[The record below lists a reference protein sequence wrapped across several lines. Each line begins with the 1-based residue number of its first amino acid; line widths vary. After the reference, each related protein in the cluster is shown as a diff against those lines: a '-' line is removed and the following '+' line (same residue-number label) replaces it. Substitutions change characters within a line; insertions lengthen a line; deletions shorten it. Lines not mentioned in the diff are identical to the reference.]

1 MLDRESFGRLYE
13 ETFDA
18 VFRYACVLTDD
29 EEHAENLTVD
39 VYRQAWRQRPL
50 LNRVAA
56 PLTWLLSR
64 AHAGASRAGPGKRQ
78 RPTGAM
84 DLEARAAA
92 RLHQAV
98 RELPPEEQHVI
109 LLRLIQ
115 RRPITDVADQ
125 LGESTSTIQATQYGA
140 LSHLRDEL
148 DPVDLRNALSNDPWD
163 RESPR
168 ARRARM
174 GRLARTRGIIPPLR
188 ST

>member
-1 MLDRESFGRLYE
+1 MLDRESFARLYE

-18 VFRYACVLTDD
+18 VFRYACVLTGS
-29 EEHAENLTVD
+29 EEHAENLAVE
-39 VYRQAWRQRPL
+39 VYHQAWQERPV

-56 PLTWLLSR
+56 PLTWLLNKTY
-64 AHAGASRAGPGKRQ
+64 ASATHSAPQASPPGSAA
-78 RPTGAM
+78 T
-84 DLEARAAA
+84 DEASSAAE

-98 RELPPEEQHVI
+98 RELPPGQQQVI

-125 LGESTSTIQATQYGA
+125 LGESTSAIQATQYGA
-140 LSHLRDEL
+140 LSRLRDAL
-148 DPVDLRNALSNDPWD
+148 DPVDLRDALGNGPWD
-163 RESPR
+163 HESQRE
-168 ARRARM
+168 RRARM